1 MIARNISFKE
11 RTIFGRTL
19 FYDIVHLHYSYKR
32 TKKLRVRGKQ
42 RTNIPLLL
50 IINLNIVKLKDSK
63 MKKVFTLCVAIMAS
77 VATFAQTTLWDGE
90 DKELGTR
97 GGFWDDGS
105 PEVVANPE
113 RDGINTSKKCLKFVM
128 TQDKKVVKLPFREW
142 MTPSLQ
148 GSTRVSLMIKKS
160 QAENIQIELSDPTD
174 GSEGYWKKVASYY
187 SEAGKWQKV
196 IFDYTNNGS
205 FDNPGIMTITA
216 QTGNVEGDQ
225 EVYIDNIQIEPAT
238 TVNGQLLSKI
248 EPNSLE
254 GVITLEGAWMKGECQ
269 NTEGE
274 WQKVEYNDFAKLAT
288 NLSGKPANIVM
299 RGCIVKDADI
309 NAMRGDNSNILV
321 YADEA
326 YEADNV
332 VKDGTC
338 ANLVLDDT
346 KSFMVNEDF
355 QATKV
360 TLNRSVNAGNNT
372 MCLPFRVNKEDMK
385 AESIATFKEKAENKS
400 VVTFVK
406 VDHVEANVPFI
417 ANYNEAVTEF
427 TFTDKGVVNT
437 KNGLGT
443 TFIGTYTPGYMEGK
457 YGLTT
462 DNTFKKGGAGAKT
475 KAFRAYLELPE
486 VSGAKTLSLDFTD
499 GETTGIEDATIS
511 FGNKG
516 VKVYSLQ
523 GNLIAT
529 ASSMSELHLSN
540 GIYIINNKKV
550 IIK

>member
-1 MIARNISFKE
+1 
-11 RTIFGRTL
+11 
-19 FYDIVHLHYSYKR
+19 
-32 TKKLRVRGKQ
+32 
-42 RTNIPLLL
+42 
-50 IINLNIVKLKDSK
+50 

-77 VATFAQTTLWDGE
+77 AATFAQTTLLWDGE
-90 DKELGTR
+90 KYNEHDK
-97 GGFWDDGS
+97 GGFWDRCNQ
-105 PEVVANPE
+105 EIAVNP
-113 RDGINTSKKCLKFVM
+113 SKYGVNSSDKCLKF
-128 TQDKKVVKLPFREW
+128 TISSNEW
-142 MTPSLQ
+142 EHGSAAMSLNNPSFE
-148 GSTRVSLMIKKS
+148 SKRMSLMIKKDNNS
-160 QAENIQIELSDPTD
+160 NVRIEIKCNNVI
-174 GSEGYWKKVASYY
+174 KKVAAWYGGS
-187 SEAGKWQKV
+187 GTWQKLY
-196 IFDYTNNGS
+196 FDFSTNG
-205 FDNPGIMTITA
+205 
-216 QTGNVEGDQ
+216 VEGNPTEITIFPTTDAVEGEQ
-225 EVYIDNIQIEPAT
+225 TVYLDNIQIEDAPK
-238 TVNGQLLSKI
+238 VNDNVLLSTI
-248 EPNSLE
+248 TENTLE
-254 GVITLEGAWMKGECQ
+254 GVIKPSGTWLKGVCQ
-269 NTEGE
+269 NADDSKWKE
-274 WQKVEYNDFAKLAT
+274 VDYNDFATLANKLS
-288 NLSGKPANIVM
+288 NKPANIDM

-372 MCLPFRVNKEDMK
+372 MCLPFWVNKEDMK

-427 TFTDKGVVNT
+427 TFANKGVAKT
-437 KNGLGT
+437 EDLGT

>member
-19 FYDIVHLHYSYKR
+19 FYNIVHLHYSYKR

-90 DKELGTR
+90 NCNEGTD
-97 GGFWDDGS
+97 GGFWERCNRS
-105 PEVVANPE
+105 VVVNPQKN
-113 RDGINTSKKCLKFVM
+113 DVNQSGKCLEFKI
-128 TQDKKVVKLPFREW
+128 TGNEW
-142 MTPSLQ
+142 NN
-148 GSTRVSLMIKKS
+148 GSAAIGLSTSSFESKRMSLMIKKDYNS
-160 QAENIQIELSDPTD
+160 NVRIEIKCNDVI
-174 GSEGYWKKVASYY
+174 KKVAAWYGGSG
-187 SEAGKWQKV
+187 AWQKLY
-196 IFDYTNNGS
+196 FDFSTNG
-205 FDNPGIMTITA
+205 
-216 QTGNVEGDQ
+216 VEGNPTEITIFPTTDAVDREQ
-225 EVYIDNIQIEPAT
+225 TIYLDNIQIEDAPK
-238 TVNGQLLSKI
+238 VNDNLLSA
-248 EPNSLE
+248 NTDNLE
-254 GVITLEGAWMKGECQ
+254 GVIKLSGTWLKGVCQ
-269 NTEGE
+269 NADDSKWKE
-274 WQKVEYNDFAKLAT
+274 VDYNDFATLANKLS
-288 NLSGKPANIVM
+288 NKPANIDM

-332 VKDGTC
+332 VKDGKC
-338 ANLVLDDT
+338 AKLVLDDT

-355 QATKV
+355 QAANV
-360 TLNRSVNAGNNT
+360 TLKRSVNAGYNT
-372 MCLPFRVNKEDMK
+372 MCLPFWVSKDDMK
-385 AESIATFKEKAENKS
+385 AASIATYKEIVDKEDNNS
-400 VVTFVK
+400 VVTFEK
-406 VDHVEANVPFI
+406 ADHIEANVPFV

-437 KNGLGT
+437 NNGLGT
-443 TFIGTYTPGYMEGK
+443 TFVGTYTPGSVEGK
-457 YGLTT
+457 YNLAA
-462 DNTFKKGGAGAKT
+462 DCTFKKGDAEAT
-475 KAFRAYLELPE
+475 TDAFGAYLELPE
-486 VSGAKTLSLDFTD
+486 GYEAKTLSLGYTD
-499 GETTGIEDATIS
+499 GELAGIESITTS

-523 GNLIAT
+523 GNQIAT

-550 IIK
+550 VIK

>member
-1 MIARNISFKE
+1 
-11 RTIFGRTL
+11 
-19 FYDIVHLHYSYKR
+19 
-32 TKKLRVRGKQ
+32 
-42 RTNIPLLL
+42 
-50 IINLNIVKLKDSK
+50 

-90 DKELGTR
+90 NCNEGTD
-97 GGFWDDGS
+97 GGFWERCNRS
-105 PEVVANPE
+105 VVVNPQKN
-113 RDGINTSKKCLKFVM
+113 DVNQSGKCLEFKI
-128 TQDKKVVKLPFREW
+128 TGNEW
-142 MTPSLQ
+142 NN
-148 GSTRVSLMIKKS
+148 GSAAIGLSTSSFESKRMSLMIKKDYNS
-160 QAENIQIELSDPTD
+160 NVRIEIKCNDVIKKVAAWYGGSGAWQKLYFDFSTNGVEGNPTEITIFPTTDAVDGEQTIYLDDIQIEEAPKVNGTVLS
-174 GSEGYWKKVASYY
+174 
-187 SEAGKWQKV
+187 
-196 IFDYTNNGS
+196 
-205 FDNPGIMTITA
+205 TITDK
-216 QTGNVEGDQ
+216 N
-225 EVYIDNIQIEPAT
+225 
-238 TVNGQLLSKI
+238 
-248 EPNSLE
+248 LE
-254 GVITLEGAWMKGECQ
+254 GVIKLSGTWLKGVCQ
-269 NTEGE
+269 NADGE
-274 WQKVEYNDFAKLAT
+274 WQKVEYNDFTTLASKISNKPT
-288 NLSGKPANIVM
+288 NIDM

-372 MCLPFRVNKEDMK
+372 MCLPFWVNKEDMK

-400 VVTFVK
+400 VVIFVK

-427 TFTDKGVVNT
+427 TFANKGVAKT
-437 KNGLGT
+437 EDLGT
-443 TFIGTYTPGYMEGK
+443 TFIGTYTPGDVEGK
-457 YGLTT
+457 YNLAA
-462 DNTFKKGGAGAKT
+462 DCTFKKGDAEAT
-475 KAFRAYLELPE
+475 TNAFGAYLELPE
-486 VSGAKTLSLDFTD
+486 GYEAKTLSLGYTD
-499 GETTGIEDATIS
+499 GELAGIESITTS

-523 GNLIAT
+523 GNQIAT

-550 IIK
+550 VIK

>member
-1 MIARNISFKE
+1 
-11 RTIFGRTL
+11 
-19 FYDIVHLHYSYKR
+19 
-32 TKKLRVRGKQ
+32 
-42 RTNIPLLL
+42 
-50 IINLNIVKLKDSK
+50 

-77 VATFAQTTLWDGE
+77 VATFAQTTLWDDE

-128 TQDKKVVKLPFREW
+128 TQDNKVVKLPFYNW
-142 MTPSLQ
+142 TKPSLQ

-205 FDNPGIMTITA
+205 FDNPGLMTITA
-216 QTGNVEGDQ
+216 QTGDVVGEQ

-254 GVITLEGAWMKGECQ
+254 GVIKLEGAWMKGECQ
-269 NTEGE
+269 NADGE
-274 WQKVEYNDFAKLAT
+274 WQKVGYNDFVTLAT
-288 NLSGKPANIVM
+288 KLSGKPANIIM

-346 KSFMVNEDF
+346 KAFMVNEDF
-355 QATKV
+355 QAANV
-360 TLNRSVNAGNNT
+360 TLKRSVNAGYNT
-372 MCLPFRVNKEDMK
+372 MCLPFFVSKEEMK
-385 AESIATFKEKAENKS
+385 AASIATYKEIVDKEDNNS
-400 VVTFVK
+400 VVTFEK
-406 VDHVEANVPFI
+406 ADHVEANVPFI
-417 ANYNEAVTEF
+417 ANYNDAITEF

-437 KNGLGT
+437 NNGLRS
-443 TFIGTYTPGYMEGK
+443 TFVGTYTPGNMEGK
-457 YGLTT
+457 YGLTN
-462 DNTFKKGGAGAKT
+462 NTFKKGGAGATT
-475 KAFRAYLELPE
+475 KAFRAYLVLPE
-486 VSGAKTLSLDFTD
+486 NSEAKTLSLDFTD
-499 GETTGIEDATIS
+499 GETTGIESTTAS

>member
-1 MIARNISFKE
+1 
-11 RTIFGRTL
+11 
-19 FYDIVHLHYSYKR
+19 
-32 TKKLRVRGKQ
+32 
-42 RTNIPLLL
+42 
-50 IINLNIVKLKDSK
+50 

-77 VATFAQTTLWDGE
+77 AATFAQTTLWNGE
-90 DKELGTR
+90 DKELGKEAI
-97 GGFWDDGS
+97 GFWADGD

-113 RDGINTSKKCLKFVM
+113 TDGINTSEKCLKFVM
-128 TQDKKVVKLPFREW
+128 TNDKKVVKLPFYNW
-142 MTPSLQ
+142 TKPSLQ

-216 QTGNVEGDQ
+216 QTGDVVGEQ

-254 GVITLEGAWMKGECQ
+254 GVIKLEGAWMKGECQ

-274 WQKVEYNDFAKLAT
+274 WQKVEYNDFTTLASKISDNPT
-288 NLSGKPANIVM
+288 NIDM
-299 RGCIVKDADI
+299 QGCIVKDADI

-332 VKDGTC
+332 IYKTDNKEKPLVCD
-338 ANLVLDDT
+338 NLVLDEN

-355 QATKV
+355 QAANV
-360 TLNRSVNAGNNT
+360 TLKRSVNAGNNT
-372 MCLPFRVNKEDMK
+372 MCLPFFVSKEEMK
-385 AESIATFKEKAENKS
+385 AASIATYKEIVDKEDNNS
-400 VVTFVK
+400 VVTFEK
-406 VDHVEANVPFI
+406 ADHIEANVPFV

-437 KNGLGT
+437 NNGLGT
-443 TFIGTYTPGYMEGK
+443 TFVGTYTPGSVEGK
-457 YGLTT
+457 YNLAA
-462 DNTFKKGGAGAKT
+462 DCTFKKGDAEAT
-475 KAFRAYLELPE
+475 TDAFGAYLELPE
-486 VSGAKTLSLDFTD
+486 GYEAKTLSLGYTD
-499 GETTGIEDATIS
+499 GELAGIESITTS

-523 GNLIAT
+523 GNQIAT
-529 ASSMSELHLSN
+529 VSSMSELHLSN

-550 IIK
+550 VIK

>member
-1 MIARNISFKE
+1 MLKPTF
-11 RTIFGRTL
+11 L
-19 FYDIVHLHYSYKR
+19 FLYNKPI
-32 TKKLRVRGKQ
+32 KQ
-42 RTNIPLLL
+42 
-50 IINLNIVKLKDSK
+50 KDSK

-90 DKELGTR
+90 NCNEGTD
-97 GGFWDDGS
+97 GGFWERCNRS
-105 PEVVANPE
+105 VVVNPQKN
-113 RDGINTSKKCLKFVM
+113 DVNQSGKCLEFKI
-128 TQDKKVVKLPFREW
+128 TGNEW
-142 MTPSLQ
+142 NN
-148 GSTRVSLMIKKS
+148 GSAAIGLSTSSFESKRISLMIKKDKNS
-160 QAENIQIELSDPTD
+160 NVRIEIKCNDVI
-174 GSEGYWKKVASYY
+174 KKVAAWYGGS
-187 SEAGKWQKV
+187 GTWQKLY
-196 IFDYTNNGS
+196 FDFSTNG
-205 FDNPGIMTITA
+205 
-216 QTGNVEGDQ
+216 VEGNPTEITIFPTTDAVDREQ
-225 EVYIDNIQIEPAT
+225 TIYLDNIQIEDAPK
-238 TVNGQLLSKI
+238 VNDNLLSA
-248 EPNSLE
+248 NTDNLE
-254 GVITLEGAWMKGECQ
+254 GVIKLSGTWLKGVCQ
-269 NTEGE
+269 NTDASE
-274 WQKVEYNDFAKLAT
+274 WKEVKYNDFTTLASKISDNPT
-288 NLSGKPANIVM
+288 NIDM

-355 QATKV
+355 QATNVILK
-360 TLNRSVNAGNNT
+360 RSVNAGYNT
-372 MCLPFRVNKEDMK
+372 MCLPFWVSKEDMK
-385 AESIATFKEKAENKS
+385 AASIATFKEIVDKEDNNS
-400 VVTFVK
+400 VVTFEK
-406 VDHVEANVPFI
+406 ANHVDANVPFV

-437 KNGLGT
+437 KNGLGS
-443 TFIGTYTPGYMEGK
+443 TFVGTYTPGSAEGK

-462 DNTFKKGGAGAKT
+462 DNTFKKGGAKAHT
-475 KAFRAYLELPE
+475 NAFRAYLVLPE
-486 VSGAKTLSLDFTD
+486 GNAGAKTLSLDFTD

-529 ASSMSELHLSN
+529 ATSMSELHLSN

>member
-1 MIARNISFKE
+1 
-11 RTIFGRTL
+11 
-19 FYDIVHLHYSYKR
+19 
-32 TKKLRVRGKQ
+32 
-42 RTNIPLLL
+42 
-50 IINLNIVKLKDSK
+50 

-77 VATFAQTTLWDGE
+77 AATFAQTILWNGQNYNVG
-90 DKELGTR
+90 DK
-97 GGFWDDGS
+97 GGFWDRCS
-105 PEVVANPE
+105 QEVVNNPTKN
-113 RDGINTSKKCLKFVM
+113 DVNSSAKCLKF
-128 TQDKKVVKLPFREW
+128 TISTNEW
-142 MTPSLQ
+142 EHGSAAMSLNNPSFE
-148 GSTRVSLMIKKS
+148 SKRMSLMIKKDIS
-160 QAENIQIELSDPTD
+160 SNVRIDIKCNGETKSVAAWYD
-174 GSEGYWKKVASYY
+174 GKGA
-187 SEAGKWQKV
+187 WQKLYFDFSTNEV
-196 IFDYTNNGS
+196 VGNPTEITIFPTTDAVDGEQIIYL
-205 FDNPGIMTITA
+205 
-216 QTGNVEGDQ
+216 
-225 EVYIDNIQIEPAT
+225 DNIQIEDAPK
-238 TVNGQLLSKI
+238 VNNQVLSTIADNNLK
-248 EPNSLE
+248 
-254 GVITLEGAWMKGECQ
+254 GVIKPSGTWLKGVCQ
-269 NTEGE
+269 NADGE
-274 WQKVEYNDFAKLAT
+274 WKRVEYNDFATLASKISDNPT
-288 NLSGKPANIVM
+288 NIDI
-299 RGCIVKDADI
+299 RGFVVKAEDI
-309 NAMRGDNSNILV
+309 NAMRGDHKNILV
-321 YADEA
+321 YADETNDDA
-326 YEADNV
+326 ENV
-332 VKDGTC
+332 VKGGTC

-372 MCLPFRVNKEDMK
+372 MCLPFFVSKEDMK
-385 AESIATFKEKAENKS
+385 AASIATYKGIVDNNS
-400 VVTFVK
+400 VVTFEK
-406 VDHVEANVPFI
+406 VNEVDANVPFI
-417 ANYNEAVTEF
+417 AYYNKAVTEF

-437 KNGLGT
+437 KNGLGS
-443 TFIGTYTPGYMEGK
+443 TFVGTYTPGSAEGK

>member
-1 MIARNISFKE
+1 MLKPTF
-11 RTIFGRTL
+11 L
-19 FYDIVHLHYSYKR
+19 FLYNKPI
-32 TKKLRVRGKQ
+32 
-42 RTNIPLLL
+42 
-50 IINLNIVKLKDSK
+50 KLKDSK
-63 MKKVFTLCVAIMAS
+63 MKKVFTLCVAIMVSA
-77 VATFAQTTLWDGE
+77 ATFAQTTLWNGE
-90 DKELGTR
+90 NCNVGDK
-97 GGFWDDGS
+97 GGFWDRCNQ
-105 PEVVANPE
+105 VVADNPAK
-113 RDGINTSKKCLKFVM
+113 DDVNPSDKCLKF
-128 TQDKKVVKLPFREW
+128 TISTNEW
-142 MTPSLQ
+142 EHGSAAMSL
-148 GSTRVSLMIKKS
+148 STSSFESKRMSLMIKKDKNS
-160 QAENIQIELSDPTD
+160 NVRIEIKCNDVI
-174 GSEGYWKKVASYY
+174 KKVAAWYDGNG
-187 SEAGKWQKV
+187 AWQKLY
-196 IFDYTNNGS
+196 FDFSTNG
-205 FDNPGIMTITA
+205 
-216 QTGNVEGDQ
+216 VEGNPTEITIFPTTDAVDGEQ
-225 EVYIDNIQIEPAT
+225 TIYLDNIQIEDAPK
-238 TVNGQLLSKI
+238 VNDNLLSA
-248 EPNSLE
+248 NTDNLE
-254 GVITLEGAWMKGECQ
+254 GVIKLSGTWLKGVCQ
-269 NTEGE
+269 NADDSKWKE
-274 WQKVEYNDFAKLAT
+274 VDYNDFATLANKLS
-288 NLSGKPANIVM
+288 NKPANIDM

-372 MCLPFRVNKEDMK
+372 MCLPFWVNKEDMK

-427 TFTDKGVVNT
+427 TFANKGVAKT
-437 KNGLGT
+437 EDLGT

>member
-1 MIARNISFKE
+1 MLKPTF
-11 RTIFGRTL
+11 L
-19 FYDIVHLHYSYKR
+19 FLYNKPI
-32 TKKLRVRGKQ
+32 
-42 RTNIPLLL
+42 
-50 IINLNIVKLKDSK
+50 KLKDSK

-90 DKELGTR
+90 NCNEGTD
-97 GGFWDDGS
+97 GGFWERCNRS
-105 PEVVANPE
+105 VVVNPQKN
-113 RDGINTSKKCLKFVM
+113 DVNPSDKCLEFKI
-128 TQDKKVVKLPFREW
+128 TGNEW
-142 MTPSLQ
+142 NN
-148 GSTRVSLMIKKS
+148 GSAAIGLSTSSFESKRISLMIKKDKNS
-160 QAENIQIELSDPTD
+160 NVRIEIKCNDVIKKVAAWYGGNGTWQKLYFDFSTNGVEGNPTEITIFPTTDAVDGEQTIYLDDIQIEEAPKVNGTVLS
-174 GSEGYWKKVASYY
+174 
-187 SEAGKWQKV
+187 
-196 IFDYTNNGS
+196 
-205 FDNPGIMTITA
+205 TITDK
-216 QTGNVEGDQ
+216 N
-225 EVYIDNIQIEPAT
+225 
-238 TVNGQLLSKI
+238 
-248 EPNSLE
+248 LE
-254 GVITLEGAWMKGECQ
+254 GVIKLSGTWLKGVCQ
-269 NTEGE
+269 NADDSKWKE
-274 WQKVEYNDFAKLAT
+274 VDYNDFATLANKLS
-288 NLSGKPANIVM
+288 NKPANIDM

-332 VKDGTC
+332 VKDRKC

-346 KSFMVNEDF
+346 KTFMVNEDF
-355 QATKV
+355 QAANV
-360 TLNRSVNAGNNT
+360 TLKRSVNAGNNT
-372 MCLPFRVNKEDMK
+372 MCLPFFVSKEEMK
-385 AESIATFKEKAENKS
+385 AASIAIFKEIQENKAENKS
-400 VVTFVK
+400 VVTFEK
-406 VDHVEANVPFI
+406 VNEVNANVPFV

-437 KNGLGT
+437 KNGLGS
-443 TFIGTYTPGYMEGK
+443 TFVGTYTPGSAEGK